1 MSDEVK
7 RNEGTCPRPILGK
20 RLMILKKPFHNI
32 DFSKVCGILGLHG
45 GEYERNDFVEYWA
58 E

>member
-1 MSDEVK
+1 MSTSDSRE
-7 RNEGTCPRPILGK
+7 TA
-20 RLMILKKPFHNI
+20 ILKKSFHNI